1 VNDTAIIT
9 DQDSL
14 DLINASSIA
23 KANATT
29 AKDSPVNLTPLSIP
43 VAIRH
48 TEEGYLDL
56 SAVNEGLIT
65 IERDGSFKDTP
76 KLTVLI
82 TALDARAAKLR
93 AKLRTEGLDIM
104 LDPTLTAFRDASMA
118 YRYTGLTM
126 DALAEMLPIAAR
138 AQLGCLVDS
147 IEQEMEDTSDYL
159 VDTVREIEKLLTA

>member
-76 KLTVLI
+76 SSRSSSPPSTP
-82 TALDARAAKLR
+82 ARPSS
-93 AKLRTEGLDIM
+93 G
-104 LDPTLTAFRDASMA
+104 PS
-118 YRYTGLTM
+118 
-126 DALAEMLPIAAR
+126 
-138 AQLGCLVDS
+138 
-147 IEQEMEDTSDYL
+147 
-159 VDTVREIEKLLTA
+159 